1 MLSRND
7 LDRLKLWQL
16 QLKGAIAAQEHR
28 LESLERQIMRAGT
41 VAKEAAPFLGSL
53 DKALIVCK
61 NTLIQF
67 EEASGH
73 LATLIDF
80 YDRQIND
87 TFPPAAPNPHSLAWC
102 QLGAKTP

>member
-7 LDRLKLWQL
+7 VDRLKLWQL

-28 LESLERQIMRAGT
+28 LESLERQIMRTGT
-41 VAKEAAPFLGSL
+41 MAKEAAPFLASL

-67 EEASGH
+67 KDASRH
-73 LATLIDF
+73 LAMLIDF
-80 YDRQIND
+80 YNRQINED
-87 TFPPAAPNPHSLAWC
+87 SRPRYMAAAPSSSSMRRS
-102 QLGAKTP
+102 

>member
-1 MLSRND
+1 MPSRGD

-16 QLKGAIAAQEHR
+16 QLKGAIAAQEHH
-28 LESLERQIMRAGT
+28 LESLERLILTTGT
-41 VAKEAAPFLGSL
+41 VVPVTARSL
-53 DKALIVCK
+53 ASLEKAIVVCK

-80 YDRQIND
+80 YDRQVND
-87 TFPPAAPNPHSLAWC
+87 MLPPPRGCISHSLAWC
-102 QLGAKTP
+102 HTP